1 MGNDWLSPEQRR
13 LLDRMLDEE
22 GVDRGESPIVARGGD
37 RSALPLSFAQER
49 MWFFHRLQPASTM
62 YNIVGAATLRGHTD
76 PAVLQRC
83 VDELVRRHEV
93 LRSTFHLVDAGT
105 SIQRVEPPRPV
116 PMPVVDLR
124 ELDPV
129 ARDEAVRARY
139 SEEVDRPFDLTRD
152 LLLRP
157 TLLQVADDENLL
169 LLSQHHIATDGW
181 SLGILLQELASLY
194 DAYAADRPPALGEP
208 ELHYGDF
215 ALWQQEWQATGAL
228 DEHLEYWRARLTGA
242 HALDLPTGRLRVA
255 DRSWDGGMCEVH
267 IPAGLVGA
275 LTELG
280 ESERATLFMVLLAGV
295 STVLSRWTGQQ
306 DLVVG
311 VPVANRN
318 RSEIESMVGSFVNTL
333 PMRVELT
340 GEPTFRELLRRCR
353 QEAVDGYAHQ
363 DVPFE
368 KIIEEINPE
377 REASAH
383 TPLIRHMLGL
393 HNTPW
398 HELRVPG
405 LTVDILTLDTGK
417 ARFDLEFELTP
428 TEDGAIAGQLWF
440 AADIMDEPY
449 VRRLLDSVYAV
460 LAAAVADPETPVWRL
475 PLVAAAAE
483 RPAAELPAVEV
494 PEAAVE
500 LPADVVRGDQVLTR
514 AEFTAR
520 VAGLAHELRDHHGV
534 TEGSVVALCLPHT
547 ADLAVALHA
556 VLAAGAV
563 ALPLDPALPRAELS
577 AAIEEAAPK
586 RVLITAALVDV
597 LGDAA
602 VDVATLGS
610 AGTDPLPPLA
620 PDAPAVCLRSRGGT
634 LTTHSHADLAA
645 RVRALADRFPAT
657 TVAVSPGV
665 APDLLVTALL
675 WPVVAGGAV
684 VLGASG
690 EAPDLLLTTPA
701 QLSTPDTPAGR
712 VLSTGEPLWPDAAAA
727 FARAFPGTELVNLYS
742 LAEVGPVAAHVVDP
756 AAPAS
761 SGRIPAG
768 APLGTRPQVRD
779 ERGEPVPDGVA
790 GDLHVI
796 VSGVLVRTGDRAR
809 WNVRGE
815 LEILGKPAGRTWVA
829 GRPAELG
836 DIVAELTAHPA
847 VSRAHL
853 SRTETGDLIAHVV
866 PRTAAPAAADGRRE
880 RFVQDYLARDPESDP
895 LLNLT
900 GWRSPDSGAVLPA
913 AALREWLDGG
923 VRHILDSEP
932 RRVLEIGCRNGQL
945 LFKLAPRC
953 DAYRA
958 TELSGRARRSIE
970 RQRDRLAAKAGT
982 VELADLPPDD
992 LTGLGGDF
1000 DTVVVNGLAG
1010 YCPDPGYL
1018 ERVLAEAV
1026 RATRPG
1032 GTVFVSDVADLA
1044 AREAAHLA
1052 AEAGRVPA
1060 GAPASRLREA
1070 VAHRAATTGGLALHP
1085 DWFREA
1091 ATRLPGVRDV
1101 AVLRRVGTHPSELTR
1116 FRFDVVLHV
1125 AGPDDSLPPIRELA
1139 WSDVPA
1145 DGLAALLAA
1154 APDLL
1159 VVHGIPV
1166 AGLAGVAAAL
1176 DRLATADS
1184 AGEVGRILDAPHPGV
1199 DPAEVVAAAAGL
1211 GFDAAA
1217 GPSGSG
1223 FAELTVALRRQ
1234 GSAAVPLSRVLA
1246 ATVTAE
1252 PGPGPLA
1259 GDTAFAE
1266 WARTMP
1272 AVVRGWL
1279 RDRLPLNAVPA
1290 SVVPVTAWPHRP
1302 DGSTDTAAFASSAG
1316 AEPETEA
1323 DSDEPRTPTQKTVL
1337 TIWSDIL
1344 GVDRM
1349 GINDDFFALGGHSLM
1364 GALVV
1369 DRLREE
1375 FALDLPLGQ
1384 LFQTPTVAE
1393 VAEYIDGWSNP
1404 GPDPAPDGTAPADP
1418 GPERAEPAA
1427 PIRAL
1432 DRSAFR
1438 RKRSTSSP
1446 SGAQER
1452 SR

>member
-1 MGNDWLSPEQRR
+1 MGNDWLSPEQRK

-105 SIQRVEPPRPV
+105 SVQRVNPPGPV
-116 PMPVVDLR
+116 PMPVADLR
-124 ELDPV
+124 ELDPA

-139 SEEVDRPFDLTRD
+139 AEEVDRPFDLTKD

-157 TLLQVADDENLL
+157 ALLRVADDEHLL

-194 DAYAADRPPALGEP
+194 DAYAAGRPPALPEP

-215 ALWQQEWQATGAL
+215 ALWQQDWQATGAL

-267 IPAGLVGA
+267 VPAELVGR
-275 LTELG
+275 LTALG
-280 ESERATLFMVLLAGV
+280 ESERATLFMVLLTAV

-398 HELRVPG
+398 QELRVPG
-405 LTVDILTLDTGK
+405 LAVDILTLDTGK

-428 TEDGAIAGQLWF
+428 ADDGAITGQLWF

-460 LAAAVADPETPVWRL
+460 LAAAVADPDTPVWRL
-475 PLVAAAAE
+475 PLGVTPVE
-483 RPAAELPAVEV
+483 PAAGEV
-494 PEAAVE
+494 PAAPVA
-500 LPADVVRGDQVLTR
+500 PPVDVVPSR
-514 AEFTAR
+514 AEVTSLAR
-520 VAGLAHELRDHHGV
+520 DLRDHHGV
-534 TEGSVVALCLPHT
+534 TEGSVVALCLPHN
-547 ADLAVALHA
+547 AELAVALPA

-563 ALPLDPALPRAELS
+563 ALPLDPGLSRAELT
-577 AAIEEAAPK
+577 AAITEAAAE
-586 RVLITAALVDV
+586 RVLTTAALMDRF
-597 LGDAA
+597 GDAA

-610 AGTDPLPPLA
+610 AGTDPLPA
-620 PDAPAVCLRSRGGT
+620 PETAAVCLRSRGGT
-634 LTTHSHADLAA
+634 LTTHSAADLMA
-645 RVRALADRFPAT
+645 RARTLADRFPART
-657 TVAVSPGV
+657 IAVSPG
-665 APDLLVTALL
+665 ASPDLLVTALL
-675 WPVVAGGAV
+675 WPGATVVFG
-684 VLGASG
+684 SG
-690 EAPDLLLTTPA
+690 QADLLLTTPA
-701 QLSTPDTPAGR
+701 HLSTSDISAAR
-712 VLSTGEPLWPDAAAA
+712 VLSTGEPLWPDAVAA
-727 FARAFPGTELVNLYS
+727 FARAFPGSELVNLYS
-742 LAEVGPVAAHVVDP
+742 LTEVGPVAAHVVDP
-756 AAPAS
+756 AAPVP

-768 APLGTRPQVRD
+768 TPLGARPQVRD

-790 GDLHVI
+790 GDLHVFA
-796 VSGVLVRTGDRAR
+796 SGVLVPTGDRAR

-815 LEILGKPAGRTWVA
+815 LEVLGKPAGRTWVD

-836 DIVAELTAHPA
+836 DVVAELTAHPA

-853 SRTETGDLIAHVV
+853 ARTEAGELVAHVV
-866 PRTAAPAAADGRRE
+866 PETAPVAGDGGRE

-900 GWRSPDSGAVLPA
+900 GWRSPDSGADLPA

-923 VRHILDSEP
+923 VRHILDTGP
-932 RRVLEIGCRNGQL
+932 RRVLEIGCRNGHL

-970 RQRDRLAAKAGT
+970 RQRDRLAAKAGV

-1010 YCPDPGYL
+1010 YCPGPAYL
-1018 ERVLAEAV
+1018 ERTLAEAV

-1032 GTVFVSDVADLA
+1032 GTVFVSDVADLT

-1052 AEAGRVPA
+1052 AEAARLPV

-1070 VAHRAATTGGLALHP
+1070 LARRAATTGGLALHP
-1085 DWFREA
+1085 DWFRA
-1091 ATRLPGVRDV
+1091 VATRLPGVRDV
-1101 AVLRRVGTHPSELTR
+1101 AVLRRIGTHPSELTR

-1125 AGPDDSLPPIRELA
+1125 AGEEDPLPPVRELDWA
-1139 WSDVPA
+1139 DVTREGLADALA
-1145 DGLAALLAA
+1145 DG
-1154 APDLL
+1154 PDL
-1159 VVHGIPV
+1159 VVLHGIPV
-1166 AGLAGVAAAL
+1166 AGLTGVAAAL
-1176 DRLATADS
+1176 ARLATADT
-1184 AGEVGRILDAPHPGV
+1184 AGEVRTVLDAPDAGA
-1199 DPAEVVAAAAGL
+1199 DPAEVVATAAGL

-1217 GPSGSG
+1217 GPSGGG

-1246 ATVTAE
+1246 AAVTA
-1252 PGPGPLA
+1252 GACPGPLA

-1290 SVVPVTAWPHRP
+1290 SVVPVTAWPYRP
-1302 DGSTDTAAFASSAG
+1302 DGSTDTAAFTAPAGSA
-1316 AEPETEA
+1316 PESEV
-1323 DSDEPRTPTQKTVL
+1323 DSGEPRTPTQKTVL

-1344 GVDRM
+1344 GVDHM

-1375 FALDLPLGQ
+1375 FAVDLPLGQ

-1393 VAEYIDGWSNP
+1393 VAEYLDGRS
-1404 GPDPAPDGTAPADP
+1404 AP
-1418 GPERAEPAA
+1418 GPEAVPEEAPAA

-1432 DRSAFR
+1432 DRSAHR
-1438 RKRSTSSP
+1438 RKRPASSR
-1446 SGAQER
+1446 AQER

>member
-105 SIQRVEPPRPV
+105 SVQRVNPPGPV

-124 ELDPV
+124 ELDPA

-139 SEEVDRPFDLTRD
+139 SDEVDRPFDLTKD

-157 TLLQVADDENLL
+157 ALLRVADDEHLL

-194 DAYAADRPPALGEP
+194 DAYAADRPPALAEP

-215 ALWQQEWQATGAL
+215 ALWQQDWQATGAL

-267 IPAGLVGA
+267 IPAELVGG
-275 LTELG
+275 LTALG

-295 STVLSRWTGQQ
+295 SAVLSRWTGQQ

-340 GEPTFRELLRRCR
+340 GEPTFRDLLRRCR

-428 TEDGAIAGQLWF
+428 TDDGAIAGQLWF

-475 PLVAAAAE
+475 PLMAAPADL
-483 RPAAELPAVEV
+483 PAAEIPGAPVALPAEV
-494 PEAAVE
+494 V
-500 LPADVVRGDQVLTR
+500 LGDQVLTG

-520 VAGLAHELRDHHGV
+520 VTGLAHDLRAGHCV

-547 ADLAVALHA
+547 AELAVALHA

-563 ALPLDPALPRAELS
+563 ALPLDPALTRAELT
-577 AAIEEAAPK
+577 AAIGEAAPK
-586 RVLITAALVDV
+586 RVLTTAALVDA

-610 AGTDPLPPLA
+610 SATDPLPPPA
-620 PDAPAVCLRSRGGT
+620 PDSPAVCLRSRGGT
-634 LTTHSHADLAA
+634 LTTHSHAELAA
-645 RVRALADRFPAT
+645 RVRALAARFPAAT
-657 TVAVSPGV
+657 IAVSPGV
-665 APDLLVTALL
+665 SPDLLVTALW

-684 VLGASG
+684 VFGNSG
-690 EAPDLLLTTPA
+690 GPPDLLLTNPA
-701 QLSTPDTPAGR
+701 RLSTLDTPARR
-712 VLSTGEPLWPDAAAA
+712 VLSTGEPLWPDAVAA

-742 LAEVGPVAAHVVDP
+742 LAEAGPVAAHVVDP
-756 AAPAS
+756 AAPAP

-768 APLGTRPQVRD
+768 TPLGARPEVRD

-790 GDLHVI
+790 GDLHVFAA
-796 VSGVLVRTGDRAR
+796 GALVPTGDRAR

-815 LEILGKPAGRTWVA
+815 LEVLGKPAGRTWVA

-836 DIVAELTAHPA
+836 DVVAELTAHPA

-853 SRTETGDLIAHVV
+853 SRTESGELIAHVV
-866 PRTAAPAAADGRRE
+866 PRTAPQAGADGGRE

-923 VRHILDSEP
+923 VRHILDAGP

-970 RQRDRLAAKAGT
+970 RQRDRLAAKAGV

-992 LTGLGGDF
+992 LTGLGRDF

-1010 YCPDPGYL
+1010 YCPGPGYL

-1026 RATRPG
+1026 RVTRPG
-1032 GTVFVSDVADLA
+1032 GTVFVSDVADLT

-1052 AEAGRVPA
+1052 AEAARVPA
-1060 GAPASRLREA
+1060 GAPAARLREA

-1091 ATRLPGVRDV
+1091 AARLPGVRDV

-1125 AGPDDSLPPIRELA
+1125 ALDDPLPPVREAA
-1139 WSDVPA
+1139 WADVTTG
-1145 DGLAALLAA
+1145 GLAEFLAS
-1154 APDLL
+1154 APDL
-1159 VVHGIPV
+1159 VVLHGIPV
-1166 AGLAGVAAAL
+1166 AGLTGVAAAL
-1176 DRLATADS
+1176 DRLATADT
-1184 AGEVGRILDAPHPGV
+1184 AGEVRRVLDDPEPGV
-1199 DPAEVVAAAAGL
+1199 DPAEVVAAAAAL

-1217 GPSGSG
+1217 GPAGAG

-1234 GSAAVPLSRVLA
+1234 GSTAVPLSRVLA
-1246 ATVTAE
+1246 ATVTA
-1252 PGPGPLA
+1252 GACPGPLA
-1259 GDTAFAE
+1259 ADTAFAE

-1302 DGSTDTAAFASSAG
+1302 DGSTETAVFTAAAG
-1316 AEPETEA
+1316 AEPEAET
-1323 DSDEPRTPTQKTVL
+1323 DTGEPRTATQKTVL
-1337 TIWSDIL
+1337 NIWSDIL
-1344 GVDRM
+1344 GVDHM

-1375 FALDLPLGQ
+1375 FAVDLPLGQ

-1393 VAEYIDGWSNP
+1393 VAEYIDGRSSP
-1404 GPDPAPDGTAPADP
+1404 GPDPAPAEDEAPAV
-1418 GPERAEPAA
+1418 

-1438 RKRSTSSP
+1438 RKRPASSP

>member
-13 LLDRMLDEE
+13 LLDRMLDAE

-105 SIQRVEPPRPV
+105 SIQRVNPPGPV

-124 ELDPV
+124 ELDPA

-139 SEEVDRPFDLTRD
+139 SEEVDRPFDLTKD

-157 TLLQVADDENLL
+157 TLLRVADDEHLL

-194 DAYAADRPPALGEP
+194 DAYAAGRPPALAEP

-215 ALWQQEWQATGAL
+215 ALWQQDWQATGAL
-228 DEHLEYWRARLTGA
+228 DEHLEYWRTRLTGA

-267 IPAGLVGA
+267 IPAGLVGR
-275 LTELG
+275 LTALG
-280 ESERATLFMVLLAGV
+280 ESERATLFMVLLTAV

-428 TEDGAIAGQLWF
+428 TADGAIAGQLWF

-475 PLVAAAAE
+475 PLGAA
-483 RPAAELPAVEV
+483 PAELPDVEV
-494 PEAAVE
+494 PEAAGDFS
-500 LPADVVRGDQVLTR
+500 ADVVRGDRVLSR

-520 VAGLAHELRDHHGV
+520 VTGLAHDLRDHHGV

-563 ALPLDPALPRAELS
+563 ALPLDPSLTRAELT
-577 AAIEEAAPK
+577 AAAPN
-586 RVLITAALVDV
+586 RVLTTAALAEVF
-597 LGDAA
+597 GDAA

-610 AGTDPLPPLA
+610 SRTDPLPEPA
-620 PDAPAVCLRSRGGT
+620 AAAVCLRSRGGT
-634 LTTHSHADLAA
+634 STTHSHADLAA

-665 APDLLVTALL
+665 SPDLLVTALL
-675 WPVVAGGAV
+675 WPVVVGGTV
-684 VLGASG
+684 VLGHSG
-690 EAPDLLLTTPA
+690 PAPDLLLTTPA
-701 QLSTPDTPAGR
+701 HLSTLDTPARR
-712 VLSTGEPLWPDAAAA
+712 VLSTGEPLWPDAVAA

-742 LAEVGPVAAHVVDP
+742 LAEAGPVAAHVVDP
-756 AAPAS
+756 AAPAP

-768 APLGTRPQVRD
+768 TPLGARPQVRD

-790 GDLHVI
+790 GDLHVF
-796 VSGVLVRTGDRAR
+796 VSGALEPTGDRAR

-829 GRPAELG
+829 GRPVELG
-836 DIVAELTAHPA
+836 DVVAELTAHPA

-853 SRTETGDLIAHVV
+853 ARTETGELIAHVV
-866 PRTAAPAAADGRRE
+866 PETASVTGGRE

-900 GWRSPDSGAVLPA
+900 GWRSPDSGEVLPA

-923 VRHILDSEP
+923 VRHILDTGP

-970 RQRDRLAAKAGT
+970 RQRDRLAAKAGV

-1018 ERVLAEAV
+1018 ERILAEAV

-1032 GTVFVSDVADLA
+1032 GVVFVSDVTDLT

-1060 GAPASRLREA
+1060 GTPASRLREA
-1070 VAHRAATTGGLALHP
+1070 VAARAATTGGLALHS
-1085 DWFREA
+1085 DWFRQI
-1091 ATRLPGVRDV
+1091 ATGLPGVRDV

-1116 FRFDVVLHV
+1116 FRFDAVLHV
-1125 AGPDDSLPPIRELA
+1125 APEDPLPPVREAA
-1139 WSDVPA
+1139 WADVTA
-1145 DGLAALLAA
+1145 EGLAGFLAD
-1154 APDLL
+1154 APDL
-1159 VVHGIPV
+1159 VVLHGIPV
-1166 AGLAGVAAAL
+1166 AGLTGIAAAL
-1176 DRLATADS
+1176 GRLATADT
-1184 AGEVGRILDAPHPGV
+1184 AGEVRTLLDAPDPGV
-1199 DPAEVVAAAAGL
+1199 DPAEVVAAAAAL

-1217 GPSGSG
+1217 GPSGAG
-1223 FAELTVALRRQ
+1223 FAELTLALRRQ

-1246 ATVTAE
+1246 ATVTAGS
-1252 PGPGPLA
+1252 GPGPLA

-1302 DGSTDTAAFASSAG
+1302 DGSTDLAVFTSPAA
-1316 AEPETEA
+1316 AEPEAEA
-1323 DSDEPRTPTQKTVL
+1323 DTGEPKTPTQKTVL
-1337 TIWSDIL
+1337 NIWSDIL
-1344 GVDRM
+1344 GVDHM

-1375 FALDLPLGQ
+1375 FAVDLPLGQ

-1393 VAEYIDGWSNP
+1393 VAEYLDGRSTP
-1404 GPDPAPDGTAPADP
+1404 GPDAAPAPEAETA
-1418 GPERAEPAA
+1418 AA

-1438 RKRSTSSP
+1438 RKRPASSR
-1446 SGAQER
+1446 AQEG